1 MLIYHF
7 SHRARAINAK
17 NISSKSAAHISEILG
32 IAPILSHSSS
42 AIDSTE
48 LSGKLTSLTD
58 QVETEK
64 ITTSTKSVADY
75 FKEKLNTRSSSAT
88 VSTFITSDEA
98 CDTPRTGL
106 GSRARLDIF
115 TVTGEVEDQE
125 TQRLGSSKISAPS
138 SSLASEKRP
147 KDLDLDDPATTSK
160 VVANSNTQIER
171 QKKKR
176 KMKDEE
182 IESEDKDE
190 TKEREERKRKR
201 KLDKEKKV
209 HVEPQDFDNDSKELK
224 RQEKRERKAK
234 KLQESVISHTDTV
247 DETYVK
253 KPQKERKERT
263 SNISLY
269 VK

>member
-58 QVETEK
+58 PVETEK

-88 VSTFITSDEA
+88 VSTLITSDEA
-98 CDTPRTGL
+98 CDTPRMGL

-115 TVTGEVEDQE
+115 TVTGEVEDQ
-125 TQRLGSSKISAPS
+125 RGSSKFSALS

-160 VVANSNTQIER
+160 VDTNPNTQIEK

-176 KMKDEE
+176 KVKEEE
-182 IESEDKDE
+182 IERGGSACEDKDE

-201 KLDKEKKV
+201 KLDKEKKA

-224 RQEKRERKAK
+224 RQEKRARKAK
-234 KLQESVISHTDTV
+234 KLQEYD
-247 DETYVK
+247 K
-253 KPQKERKERT
+253 KPQKERKERKKA
-263 SNISLY
+263 N
-269 VK
+269 